1 MTLETCIASIAQLA
15 EHALRKRTVVGS
27 IPIGCSF
34 NSMGVSFL
42 LLCSI
47 KGSGAFGEPAKK

>member
-1 MTLETCIASIAQLA
+1 MTLETCIASIAQLD
-15 EHALRKRTVVGS
+15 ALRKRRVVGS
-27 IPIGCSF
+27 IPTGGSF
-34 NSMGVSFL
+34 NSMRDSLL